1 MDYRSQ
7 IQEKIA
13 DFNDGLEEDT
23 MVFTTKIRNMISII
37 EGHIDTIGNILT
49 EYGSDEG
56 KIIGKQ
62 LSSAPQP
69 PLYAPTH
76 PIRGALVNLWGL
88 AREREEGERCGQDLI
103 NRIQEEMTVINYSLV
118 GMDVVL
124 RDANDAEIQ
133 DANDYIAELG
143 ADDDSAYD
151 SDCGGRVKRTRVK
164 RKPVKRKP
172 VKRKSVK
179 RKSVKRKSVKRTR
192 VKRRS
197 VKRKSKRVKRRRVK

>member
-1 MDYRSQ
+1 MR
-7 IQEKIA
+7 
-13 DFNDGLEEDT
+13 
-23 MVFTTKIRNMISII
+23 
-37 EGHIDTIGNILT
+37 DTIGNILT
-49 EYGSDEG
+49 KYGSDEG

-118 GMDVVL
+118 GMDIVL
-124 RDANDAEIQ
+124 RDAKEAEIQ
-133 DANDYIAELG
+133 DANDYIAELD

-164 RKPVKRKP
+164 RTR

-179 RKSVKRKSVKRTR
+179 RKSVKRR
-192 VKRRS
+192 
-197 VKRKSKRVKRRRVK
+197 SKRVKRRRRRR